1 MNGTLIRRAV
11 AVSLFLAVIVV
22 PRASAQAARVFLSG
36 TGSDSGDCSNAA
48 TPCRS
53 LQGAIDQAAAGAEVV
68 IVSTGGYGG
77 ATITKSITVNAPTG
91 VIAFVGRTI
100 TVTIGSTDTVTLRG
114 LSMNGAV
121 FGDNDGIAFTAGG
134 TLNVENTVISSF
146 AGNGVND
153 TAPGSKLWV
162 HNCDVKKNQT
172 GIYVLGASAVIENS
186 RAVENTGGSGSGYG
200 VAAINSATV
209 AVRNS
214 VAEGNAYGFYVFSN
228 AAGSTEL
235 VVDSCMSTNN
245 AYGLRSNGLGSVA
258 TILRAGQ
265 NIVMNNTTANL
276 STSFGAGLISYGG
289 NRIGGATGGTTGFTS
304 TVAQQ

>member
-1 MNGTLIRRAV
+1 MNGTLICRV
-11 AVSLFLAVIVV
+11 LVVSLSLAVIVV

-68 IVSTGGYGG
+68 VVSSGGYGG

-100 TVTIGSTDTVTLRG
+100 TVTIASTDTVTLRG

-121 FGDNDGIAFTAGG
+121 FGDNFGIAFTAGG
-134 TLNVENTVISSF
+134 TLNIENTVISSF
-146 AGNGVND
+146 VGNGVND
-153 TAPGSKLWV
+153 TAPGSNLWV
-162 HNCDVKKNQT
+162 HNCDVKKNVI
-172 GIYVLGASAVIENS
+172 GISVLGASAVIENS
-186 RAVENTGGSGSGYG
+186 RSVENSYVGMY
-200 VAAINSATV
+200 VNNSSTV

-214 VAEGNAYGFYVFSN
+214 VAEGNYIGFWAN
-228 AAGSTEL
+228 AFAGASTEL

-245 AYGLRSNGLGSVA
+245 AYGLYSSQSGTGSA
-258 TILRAGQ
+258 TLRAGQ
-265 NIVMNNTTANL
+265 NIVMNNTNANL
-276 STSFGAGLISYGG
+276 SSFGGSGLISQGG

>member
-1 MNGTLIRRAV
+1 MNRSIICRTV
-11 AVSLFLAVIVV
+11 VVSLFLAVIVV

-68 IVSTGGYGG
+68 VVSSGGYGG
-77 ATITKSITVNAPTG
+77 ATITKSIAVNAPTG

-100 TVTIGSTDTVTLRG
+100 TVTIASTDTVTLRG

-121 FGDNDGIAFTAGG
+121 FADALGIAFTAGG
-134 TLNVENTVISSF
+134 TLNIENIVISSF
-146 AGNGVND
+146 ANYGVYD
-153 TAPGSKLWV
+153 TASGSKLWV
-162 HNCDVKKNQT
+162 HNCDFKNNQI
-172 GIYVLGASAVIENS
+172 GIEVIGAFAVIENS
-186 RAVENTGGSGSGYG
+186 HAVENSQAGMR
-200 VAAINSATV
+200 ADNSATV
-209 AVRNS
+209 AIRNS
-214 VAEGNAYGFYVFSN
+214 VAEGNGTGFYAQAV
-228 AAGSTEL
+228 AGTSTEL

-245 AYGLRSNGLGSVA
+245 GTGLYSYQFGTGSVA
-258 TILRAGQ
+258 TLRAGQ
-265 NIVMNNTTANL
+265 NIVMNNGAANL
-276 STSFGAGLISYGG
+276 FAFGGSNLISQGG